1 MKAERGSK
9 ISVDYKLYIDD
20 PSGELVE
27 ETDTKNPYSFILGSG
42 EQFEAF
48 DKHIIGLQKGDSFSF
63 AVQKEEAFGEIN
75 EEAVV
80 DIPKKVFAHEGK
92 IDESI
97 FDPNIPDDYI
107 LIDPAN
113 TAEKA
118 ELGLLCILPFNV
130 AMIAYK
136 HFKKRWNGI
145 MPRNLKAN
153 IMN

>member
-27 ETDTKNPYSFILGSG
+27 ETNSENPYSFILGSG

-80 DIPKKVFAHEGK
+80 EIPKKVFEHEGK
-92 IDESI
+92 IDENI
-97 FDPNIPDDYI
+97 FELYTVLPMKDEEGNEYSGVVIAIAEDTVTLDFNHPLAGENIWFDGVVLDVS
-107 LIDPAN
+107 
-113 TAEKA
+113 K
-118 ELGLLCILPFNV
+118 
-130 AMIAYK
+130 
-136 HFKKRWNGI
+136 
-145 MPRNLKAN
+145 
-153 IMN
+153 

>member
-27 ETDTKNPYSFILGSG
+27 ETDTENPYSFILGSG

-63 AVQKEEAFGEIN
+63 AVQKEEAFGEIS

-97 FDPNIPDDYI
+97 FELYNVLPMKDEEGNEYSGAVIAIAEDTVTLDFNHPLAGENIWFDGVVLDVS
-107 LIDPAN
+107 
-113 TAEKA
+113 K
-118 ELGLLCILPFNV
+118 
-130 AMIAYK
+130 
-136 HFKKRWNGI
+136 
-145 MPRNLKAN
+145 
-153 IMN
+153 